1 MHRSR
6 VSGLMPRRLLL
17 SDPEKE
23 LELVLGAVIH
33 VADDDVAINDVVVGA
48 VVIDPEQLRVAC
60 RGMIRQRRQW
70 ELPPKRYFL
79 VSCPNDDETFIV
91 SAGPRGGSWVGRCPT
106 CDRKGDEKPKA
117 SVVEEVVDL
126 ESEGE
131 Q

>member
-1 MHRSR
+1 
-6 VSGLMPRRLLL
+6 MPRRLPLH
-17 SDPEKE
+17 DPEKE

-33 VADDDVAINDVVVGA
+33 VADDDVAIN
-48 VVIDPEQLRVAC
+48 DPEQLRVAC

-106 CDRKGDEKPKA
+106 CGRKGDEKPKA